1 MKSFKQ
7 FLNESLIYTSCGN
20 LNVGD
25 VFAER
30 PNSDTWFKV
39 DKIVGANIFT
49 TNIDDKSDKIT
60 FSKFDNYKIY
70 IKK

>member
-7 FLNESLIYTSCGN
+7 FLTESLIYTSCGN

-25 VFAER
+25 VFTER

-39 DKIVGANIFT
+39 DKIVGSNIFT